1 MRSEGRLLELSFK
14 SSISHIPVYISFN
27 FRKRLNKQ
35 REKNKTQKITVSLFL
50 TFIKM
55 HDNIG
60 FMG

>member
-35 REKNKTQKITVSLFL
+35 REKKIRH
-50 TFIKM
+50 KK
-55 HDNIG
+55 
-60 FMG
+60 